1 MSSYYPGL
9 SSQHSLH
16 ALLSGTSRELVQL
29 PLLTGSMAPAILPGD
44 LLSIRPIGGRKV
56 HTGDVAV
63 FYKHGRLTAH
73 RIIFAF
79 RLFSL
84 ALLLEKGDANRGAG
98 LLDQRTILGTVVAI
112 ERGGLHISLVS
123 AADQSRQ
130 LAHTMLWR
138 SAASMVPSGRL
149 RRILG
154 V

>member
-1 MSSYYPGL
+1 MSPYHPGL

-16 ALLSGTSRELVQL
+16 ALLSGTSRELVKL

-44 LLSIRPIGGRKV
+44 LLSIRPIGERKV

-63 FYKHGRLTAH
+63 FYKHGKLTAH

-79 RLFSL
+79 RLFSR

-112 ERGGLHISLVS
+112 ERGGLRLPLD
-123 AADQSRQ
+123 ATADQGRQ

-138 SAASMVPSGRL
+138 FVASLVPSGRL